1 MVPEMIPCQEGLYPE
16 KLGRDQIKKK
26 NLCLIYYVIIKR
38 KGINEETL

>member
-26 NLCLIYYVIIKR
+26 KKSVLDLLCYYKK
-38 KGINEETL
+38 KGDK